1 MKNKLVLLALC
12 ATAYAVPCAAAEQF
26 LAQEQAFRFSA
37 QALAPN
43 QAELKWQIAPDYYL
57 YQQKIT
63 VQQGQH
69 KRQDKGQ
76 QPIQLHYPKATIH
89 HDQYFGESAV
99 YFDQLVLD
107 VAVAPNQRYNVQY
120 QGCAAKGLCYPITQ
134 SEFATDA
141 DGLVIEQD
149 HEYSKL
155 QGAGLFGGATVQSP
169 WATVPHNLKV
179 NTSQQSQTET
189 PLSHYTITQKQIQ
202 NANQNGNQNGSLI
215 ANQAAHETARQSP
228 INTPQSADQIWSNRL
243 HQQSLWWSM
252 VVFLGLGCLLAFAPC
267 SLPMLPIVS
276 GLLVRRHV
284 GVRAGLITLVF
295 VLGMASVYALLGVLA
310 ASVGSGLQ
318 RWLQQSMV
326 LIGFSL
332 IFIVFALNLF
342 GVFELQL
349 PQRWSNRL
357 DQWQSKQQGGTL
369 LGAAVMGM
377 LSALLV
383 GPCMTA
389 PLAGTLLY
397 ISQSHNL
404 LIGALLLFSLGI
416 GMGLPLI
423 LLTLI
428 GERAVPQ
435 AGEWMHSVRHVFGFI
450 MLGVAWYFVR
460 PMLPIIIYQGGMLV
474 LGSGLMLYV
483 LYMGYRH
490 RGALRY
496 VAGLLCVAILLWQIQ
511 HVREIYSNHQDK
523 QLSRQQQRQSQHS
536 QPLQWHVVHNQ
547 TEFEQA
553 LNAAKIRQQPIL
565 IDVYADWCVACQPI
579 ERHIWTDV
587 QVQQALAHYTMVKL
601 DLTHFDDSQQQI
613 LKQWQILGPPTV
625 LFLDQNGA
633 ENRAQRLTGE
643 FKRDQLLQRLQASS
657 P

>member
-1 MKNKLVLLALC
+1 MKTKLAILAFC
-12 ATAYAVPCAAAEQF
+12 TIGYTVPCMAAEQF

-63 VQQGQH
+63 VREGH
-69 KRQDKGQ
+69 RQRPLD
-76 QPIQLHYPKATIH
+76 YPKAVIH

-99 YFDQLVLD
+99 YFNQLVLD
-107 VAVAPNQRYNVQY
+107 VAVTPNQRYTVQY
-120 QGCAAKGLCYPITQ
+120 QGCAAQGLCYPIMQ
-134 SEFATDA
+134 AEFATDA
-141 DGLVIEQD
+141 DGLVIRHDNQ
-149 HEYSKL
+149 YPKS
-155 QGAGLFGGATVQSP
+155 QGSGLFGGATAQSP
-169 WATVPHNLKV
+169 WASAPDTLNV
-179 NTSQQSQTET
+179 NTAQQSQAET
-189 PLSHYTITQKQIQ
+189 PLAHSAITQKQDQ
-202 NANQNGNQNGSLI
+202 NAHQNRSPITNPGTNPINNP
-215 ANQAAHETARQSP
+215 APETAGQSSLN
-228 INTPQSADQIWSNRL
+228 IQSSADQMWSNRL
-243 HQQSLWWSM
+243 HRQSLWWSM
-252 VVFLGLGCLLAFAPC
+252 VVFLGLGCLLAFTPC

-318 RWLQQSMV
+318 RWLQQPMV
-326 LIGFSL
+326 LMGFSA

-369 LGAAVMGM
+369 LGAAVMGV

-397 ISQSHNL
+397 ISQTHNL
-404 LIGALLLFSLGI
+404 LSGALLLFSLGI

-428 GERAVPQ
+428 GERAVPR
-435 AGEWMHSVRHVFGFI
+435 AGEWMYSVRHVFGFI

-460 PMLPIIIYQGGMLV
+460 PMLPIIIYQGGMLT
-474 LGSGLMLYV
+474 LGSGLMLYT
-483 LYMGYRH
+483 LYMAYRQ
-490 RGALRY
+490 RGVLRY
-496 VAGLLCVAILLWQIQ
+496 GAALLCVLIVLWQMQ
-511 HVREIYSNHQDK
+511 YVREISSNQHA
-523 QLSRQQQRQSQHS
+523 QQQRQSQPSQSQYS
-536 QPLQWHVVHNQ
+536 QPLQWHIVHNQ

-553 LNAAKIRQQPIL
+553 LNAAKSMRQPIL

-579 ERHIWTDV
+579 ERQIWRNQ
-587 QVQQALAHYTMVKL
+587 QVQQALQDWQLIKL

-625 LFLDQNGA
+625 LFLDPTGV
-633 ENRAQRLTGE
+633 EHRAQRLTGE
-643 FKRDQLLQRLQASS
+643 FKRDDLLQRLNASR